1 MHKRTRACSIKTAIK
16 KRVEER
22 DGHCCIFCQS
32 PGRGEAHVIP
42 RSHGGL
48 GVEQN
53 LITVCRPC
61 HFLLDDTVSRPL
73 YLELAKQ
80 HLKRFYP
87 DWCVD
92 SVIYKKGE
100 NGEKTKALGSWE
112 NKNLVNTGDAYIE
125 NLKKR
130 EKTKHEGFY
139 FIKGDE
145 ESEDDGC

>member
-1 MHKRTRACSIKTAIK
+1 MHKRTRACSITAAVK

-22 DGHCCIFCQS
+22 DGHCCIFCGR

-61 HFLLDDTVSRPL
+61 HFNLDDTVSRPL

-80 HLKRFYP
+80 HLKAFYP

-92 SVIYKKGE
+92 DVIYKKGL
-100 NGEKTKALGSWE
+100 KTKALGSWE
-112 NKNLVNTGDAYIE
+112 NKNLVNTGNAYIE
-125 NLKKR
+125 NLAKPI
-130 EKTKHEGFY
+130 KTKHEGF
-139 FIKGDE
+139 FLIE
-145 ESEDDGC
+145 EEGEQNEDNRH